1 MITTA
6 TGIDKTVIKGFKLN
20 YMDKEKLLNHAYKNV
35 ILQTSEYGII
45 VSTSEK
51 EEERIS
57 YLKITDGHLFKYLML
72 GVKQN
77 RGVLNPYYHL
87 EITISEL
94 TDNNLIPLNTT
105 EYINMLNR
113 IKDYLLD
120 IYGLDIDFS
129 NAYYDLIELNKT
141 AVMDKPFKEYD
152 YLLNLMG
159 KLVPKRYKDRVYHT
173 DELNILKQVEFY
185 NGSMKGKIY
194 DKTRQLLE
202 RFKIVLDKNY
212 MRIEYTLN
220 GSKKIETALGERTI
234 NKITDEA
241 IKNFLNEQ
249 IERDLIEPLEK
260 HIIEGSK
267 KLITIA
273 TALRKKN
280 RNNWVSSLI
289 DKSLNANLLYTSPAG
304 ELKVP
309 LLVDTLQIKEA
320 IKKVSGSNAYR
331 NIKTAEKNYNSFSN
345 SGFNI
350 DNFKEI
356 KNKFLLH

>member
-1 MITTA
+1 
-6 TGIDKTVIKGFKLN
+6 
-20 YMDKEKLLNHAYKNV
+20 
-35 ILQTSEYGII
+35 
-45 VSTSEK
+45 
-51 EEERIS
+51 
-57 YLKITDGHLFKYLML
+57 
-72 GVKQN
+72 
-77 RGVLNPYYHL
+77 
-87 EITISEL
+87 
-94 TDNNLIPLNTT
+94 
-105 EYINMLNR
+105 MLNR